1 MTTPSPGEASTL
13 SPRLILLLATGTGL
27 TVASLYY
34 AQPLLGVLAADMQIP
49 AHTTGLIP
57 TLTQL
62 GYALGILLLIPLG
75 DRIDRRRLILAKV
88 AALVLSLLAMAMA
101 SSLAMLLIASFA
113 VGITA
118 SAAQD
123 IVPAATLLA
132 DDRERGKVV
141 GSVMSGLLLGIL
153 LSLVVS
159 GLVAQA
165 FGWRAIFL
173 LAALLVALLGAALW
187 RGLPHFSPTTELRY
201 GQLLATLYH
210 LWRTHAELRR
220 AAIAQGF
227 LSIAFSA
234 FWATLSIHLL
244 DAFGLGSAIAGAFGL
259 AGAGGVL
266 AAPFAGR
273 LADRI
278 GPHQVARIG
287 AAITTL
293 SFLVMAAAD
302 WLPLAGA
309 LAVLAIGALAFNFG
323 LQSALVAHQ
332 SLIFGLDP
340 EARGR
345 INAVMFTVV
354 FAGMALGSAL
364 GGAILGQWGWLG
376 VVALATGV
384 SFIALLIR
392 LFGGRRASVPQGI

>member
-1 MTTPSPGEASTL
+1 MTL
-13 SPRLILLLATGTGL
+13 SSPRESSALSARLTLLLATGTGL

-49 AHTTGLIP
+49 AHTAGLIP

-75 DRIDRRRLILAKV
+75 DRVNRRKLILAKIV
-88 AALVLSLLAMAMA
+88 ALVLALLATALA
-101 SSLAMLLIASFA
+101 PSLAMLLSASFA

-173 LAALLVALLGAALW
+173 LAALLVALVGIALW

-210 LWRTHAELRR
+210 LWRDHAELRR

-244 DAFGLGSAIAGAFGL
+244 DAFNLGSAIAGAFGL

-278 GPHQVARIG
+278 GPHQVTRIG

-293 SFLVMAAAD
+293 AFMVMAAAD

-309 LAVLAIGALAFNFG
+309 LIVLGIGALAFNFG
-323 LQSALVAHQ
+323 LQSTLVAHQ

-340 EARGR
+340 GARGR
-345 INAVMFTVV
+345 INAVMFSVV

-364 GGAILGQWGWLG
+364 GSAILGQWGWLG
-376 VVALATGV
+376 VVALATV
-384 SFIALLIR
+384 SALGALLIR
-392 LFGGRRASVPQGI
+392 LLDRTPTLAA

>member
-1 MTTPSPGEASTL
+1 MPPSSHHEATSL
-13 SPRLILLLATGTGL
+13 SRRLTLLLATGTGL

-49 AHTTGLIP
+49 AHTAGLIP

-75 DRIDRRRLILAKV
+75 DRVDRRWLILAKV
-88 AALVLSLLAMAMA
+88 AALSVALFATAFA
-101 SSLAMLLIASFA
+101 PSLALLLVASFA

-153 LSLVVS
+153 LSLVIS
-159 GLVAQA
+159 GLVAQV
-165 FGWRAIFL
+165 FGWRAIFG
-173 LAALLVALLGAALW
+173 LAAILVALIGVALW
-187 RGLPHFSPTTELRY
+187 RGLPHFTPTTTLRY
-201 GQLLATLYH
+201 GQLLTTLYQ
-210 LWRTHAELRR
+210 LWRDHAELRR

-227 LSIAFSA
+227 LSVAFSA
-234 FWATLSIHLL
+234 FWATLSIHLF
-244 DAFGLGSAIAGAFGL
+244 DAFGLGSAIAGTFGL

-278 GPHQVARIG
+278 GPHQVTRIG

-293 SFLVMAAAD
+293 AFLAMAAAD

-309 LAVLAIGALAFNFG
+309 LTVLALGALLFNFG
-323 LQSALVAHQ
+323 LQSTLVAHQ

-340 EARGR
+340 GARGR
-345 INAVMFTVV
+345 INAVMFSVV
-354 FAGMALGSAL
+354 FVGMAAGSAL
-364 GGAILGQWGWLG
+364 GGAVLGQWGWLG
-376 VVALATGV
+376 VVALATAV
-384 SFIALLIR
+384 SLIALLIR
-392 LFGGRRASVPQGI
+392 LADRRAPALTVSE